1 MKNKKYF
8 PFFLLIIIISFAFMP
23 FLKSVNAD
31 QLQNAQ
37 DDKARL
43 EAELASLEKEIAAKQ
58 KQLEAQKGQSTSI
71 SRDIAILTSQ
81 IEKSKLDIKSKNLTI
96 KKLGGEINQKNKT
109 IQSLSIKIENEKE
122 SLAQMIRKE
131 REIGELPLLALILS
145 KESISDVYGDIDS
158 FSSIKKGIQDS
169 VDEIRG
175 IKRNTEVE
183 KKTLEQKKNAE
194 TDAKMEIENS
204 KKKVELSEAEKKK
217 LLEASKKTEAEYQKI
232 LSEKAKRRN
241 EILTALFNLRDTA
254 AIPFSKA
261 LEYANL
267 ASKKTGIRPAFLL
280 AILTQESNLGAN
292 VGSCYLSNPTTGAGV
307 GAKSGKAFP
316 NVMKPTR
323 DVQPFLTITS
333 ELGRD
338 PYKTLVS
345 CPIAGVG
352 GYGGAMGPSQFIPS
366 TWQIIRGRVATALG
380 TKTADPW
387 NPRDAFMASAIYL
400 TDLGAG
406 VQTYTAERNAACRYY
421 SGSIC
426 PSSGKDKKDNTYT
439 ELYQG
444 KYYSKREYSIISYG
458 NGVLSKA
465 TNIQTNMIDP
475 LQD

>member
-1 MKNKKYF
+1 MRNKKYF
-8 PFFLLIIIISFAFMP
+8 PFFLLILTISFALIP
-23 FLKSVNAD
+23 FIKSVDAD

-43 EAELASLEKEIAAKQ
+43 EAELATLEKEIAAKQ

-81 IEKSKLDIKSKNLTI
+81 IEKSKLDIKSKNLII

-109 IQSLSIKIENEKE
+109 IQSLSTKIENEKK

-131 REIGELPLLALILS
+131 REIGELPLLALVLS

-175 IKRNTEVE
+175 IKRNTETE

-194 TDAKMEIENS
+194 TDAKMEIENT

-232 LSEKAKRRN
+232 LAEKAKRRN

-307 GAKSGKAFP
+307 GVKSGKSFP

-345 CPIAGVG
+345 CPYGSV

-366 TWQIIRGRVATALG
+366 TWQVIRGRVATALG
-380 TKTADPW
+380 IKTADPW

-406 VQTYTAERNAACRYY
+406 AQTYTAERNAACKYY
-421 SGSIC
+421 SGRSC
-426 PSSGKDKKDNTYT
+426 DNKTPAN
-439 ELYQG
+439 
-444 KYYSKREYSIISYG
+444 SFYG
-458 NGVLSKA
+458 DGVLSKA
-465 TNIQTNMIDP
+465 SNIQTNMIDP

>member
-1 MKNKKYF
+1 MRNKKYF
-8 PFFLLIIIISFAFMP
+8 PFFLLIITISFALIP
-23 FLKSVNAD
+23 FVKSVNAD

-37 DDKARL
+37 ADKARL

-96 KKLGGEINQKNKT
+96 QKLGGEITQKNKT
-109 IQSLSIKIENEKE
+109 IQSLSTKIENEKK

-145 KESISDVYGDIDS
+145 KESISDVYGDIDT
-158 FSSIKKGIQDS
+158 FSSIKRGIQES
-169 VDEIRG
+169 VDQIRG

-194 TDAKMEIENS
+194 TDAKMEIENA

-232 LSEKAKRRN
+232 LEEKAKRRN

-307 GAKSGKAFP
+307 GAKSGKVFP

-323 DVQPFLTITS
+323 DVQPFLTITA

-338 PYKTLVS
+338 PYKTLIS
-345 CPIAGVG
+345 CPYGSV

-380 TKTADPW
+380 VKTSDPW

-406 VQTYTAERNAACRYY
+406 AQTYTAERNAACKYY
-421 SGSIC
+421 SGRSC
-426 PSSGKDKKDNTYT
+426 DNKTPAN
-439 ELYQG
+439 
-444 KYYSKREYSIISYG
+444 SFYG
-458 NGVLSKA
+458 DSVLSKA

>member
-338 PYKTLVS
+338 PYKTLIS
-345 CPIAGVG
+345 CPYGNV

-366 TWQIIRGRVATALG
+366 TWQIIRGRVATSLG
-380 TKTADPW
+380 IKTADPW

-406 VQTYTAERNAACRYY
+406 TQTYTSERNAACKYY
-421 SGSIC
+421 SGRPC
-426 PSSGKDKKDNTYT
+426 DNKTPAN
-439 ELYQG
+439 
-444 KYYSKREYSIISYG
+444 SFYG
-458 NGVLSKA
+458 DSVLSKA

>member
-131 REIGELPLLALILS
+131 REIEELPLLALILS

-204 KKKVELSEAEKKK
+204 KKKVELSEAEKK
-217 LLEASKKTEAEYQKI
+217 
-232 LSEKAKRRN
+232 
-241 EILTALFNLRDTA
+241 NLRDTA

-267 ASKKTGIRPAFLL
+267 ASKKTDIRPAFLL